1 VTQWILDTDRI
12 SLLQRG
18 HPAVEQR
25 IRSININDIAITIIS
40 VEEQL
45 YGRLNRI
52 RRAKSPETLKTAYQS
67 LCETLDD
74 FKAANVLE
82 FNTTA
87 IGLYQELVRQKI
99 RVGTQDLRI
108 AAIALSV
115 NGILVTRNQR
125 DFVKVPNLVLED
137 WSTIVSGLRSPQP

>member
-1 VTQWILDTDRI
+1 VIRWILDTDHI

-25 IRSININDIAITIIS
+25 IRSINLNDIAITIIS

-52 RRAKSPETLKTAYQS
+52 RRAKSPETLKTAYQA
-67 LCETLDD
+67 LYETLDD
-74 FKAANVLE
+74 FNAANVLE
-82 FNTTA
+82 FDTTV

-137 WSTIVSGLRSPQP
+137 WSTIVSSL

>member
-1 VTQWILDTDRI
+1 MTLWILDTDHI

-25 IRSININDIAITIIS
+25 IRSMNLNDIAITIIS

-52 RRAKSPETLKTAYQS
+52 RRAKSPETLKTAYQA
-67 LCETLDD
+67 LYETLED

-82 FNTTA
+82 FNPTA
-87 IGLYQELVRQKI
+87 ISLYQELVNQKI

-125 DFVKVPNLVLED
+125 DFAKVPDLVIED
-137 WSTIVSGLRSPQP
+137 WSTIVSG

>member
-1 VTQWILDTDRI
+1 VTLWILDTDHI

-18 HPAVEQR
+18 HPAVEQC

-45 YGRLNRI
+45 YGRLNCI
-52 RRAKSPETLKTAYQS
+52 RRAKSPDTLKTAYQG
-67 LCETLDD
+67 LYETLDD

-87 IGLYQELVRQKI
+87 IALYQEFVRQKI

-108 AAIALSV
+108 AAIVLSV
-115 NGILVTRNQR
+115 NGVLVTRNQR
-125 DFVKVPNLVLED
+125 DFAKIPNLVLED
-137 WSTIVSGLRSPQP
+137 WSTIVSG

>member
-1 VTQWILDTDRI
+1 VTLWILDTDHI

-18 HPAVEQR
+18 HPAVEKR
-25 IRSININDIAITIIS
+25 IRSTNLNDIAITIIS

-45 YGRLNRI
+45 YGRLNNI
-52 RRAKSPETLKTAYQS
+52 RRAKSSETLKTAYRG
-67 LCETLDD
+67 LYETLDD

-82 FNTTA
+82 FNPTA
-87 IGLYQELVRQKI
+87 ISLYQELVRQKI

-108 AAIALSV
+108 AEIALSV

-125 DFVKVPNLVLED
+125 DFIKIPNLVIED
-137 WSTIVSGLRSPQP
+137 WSTIVSG

>member
-1 VTQWILDTDRI
+1 VTLWILDTDHI

-25 IRSININDIAITIIS
+25 IRSINLNDIAVTIIS

-52 RRAKSPETLKTAYQS
+52 RRAKSPETLKPAYQA
-67 LCETLDD
+67 LYETLED
-74 FKAANVLE
+74 FKTANVLA
-82 FNTTA
+82 FNPTA
-87 IGLYQELVRQKI
+87 ISLYQELVNKKI

-125 DFVKVPNLVLED
+125 DFAKVPNLVLED
-137 WSTIVSGLRSPQP
+137 WSIIISG

>member
-1 VTQWILDTDRI
+1 VTLWILDTDHI

-18 HPAVEQR
+18 HPAVERR
-25 IRSININDIAITIIS
+25 IRSINLNDIAITIIS

-45 YGRLNRI
+45 YGRLNSI
-52 RRAKSPETLKTAYQS
+52 RRSKSSETLKTAYQG

-87 IGLYQELVRQKI
+87 IGLYQEMVRQKI

-125 DFVKVPNLVLED
+125 DFAKVPNLVLED
-137 WSTIVSGLRSPQP
+137 WSTIVPG

>member
-1 VTQWILDTDRI
+1 VTRWILDTDHI

-25 IRSININDIAITIIS
+25 IRNINLNDIAITIIS

-52 RRAKSPETLKTAYQS
+52 RRAKSPETLKTAYQR
-67 LCETLDD
+67 LYETLDD

-87 IGLYQELVRQKI
+87 IALYQELVCQKI

-108 AAIALSV
+108 AAITLSV

-125 DFVKVPNLVLED
+125 DFAKVPNLVIED
-137 WSTIVSGLRSPQP
+137 WSTIVPG

>member
-1 VTQWILDTDRI
+1 MTLWILDTDHI

-25 IRSININDIAITIIS
+25 IRSINLNHIAITIIS

-45 YGRLNRI
+45 YGRLNNI
-52 RRAKSPETLKTAYQS
+52 RRSKSSETLKTAYQR
-67 LCETLDD
+67 LHETLDD

-82 FNTTA
+82 FNPTA
-87 IGLYQELVRQKI
+87 ISLYQELVNQKI

-125 DFVKVPNLVLED
+125 DFAKVPNLVLED
-137 WSTIVSGLRSPQP
+137 WSIILSG

>member
-1 VTQWILDTDRI
+1 MTLWILDTDHI

-18 HPAVEQR
+18 HPAVERR
-25 IRSININDIAITIIS
+25 IRSIDLNDIAITIIS

-45 YGRLNRI
+45 YGRLNNI
-52 RRAKSPETLKTAYQS
+52 RRAKSSETLKTSYQG
-67 LCETLDD
+67 LYETLDD

-87 IGLYQELVRQKI
+87 ISLYQELVNQKI

-125 DFVKVPNLVLED
+125 DFTKVPNLLFED
-137 WSTIVSGLRSPQP
+137 WSTIVPG

>member
-1 VTQWILDTDRI
+1 VTQWVLDTDHI

-52 RRAKSPETLKTAYQS
+52 RRAKSPETLKTAYQA
-67 LCETLDD
+67 LYETLDD

-137 WSTIVSGLRSPQP
+137 WSTIVSG

>member
-1 VTQWILDTDRI
+1 MTLWILDTDHI

-18 HPAVEQR
+18 HPVVEQR
-25 IRSININDIAITIIS
+25 IRRINLNDIALTIVS

-45 YGRLNRI
+45 YGRLNNI
-52 RRAKSPETLKTAYQS
+52 RRAKFPEALKTSYKALYETL
-67 LCETLDD
+67 ED
-74 FKAANVLE
+74 FKATNVLE
-82 FNTTA
+82 FNPTA
-87 IGLYQELVRQKI
+87 IDLYQEMVRQKI

-125 DFVKVPNLVLED
+125 DFAKVPNLVLED
-137 WSTIVSGLRSPQP
+137 WSTIIPS

>member
-1 VTQWILDTDRI
+1 VTLWILDTDHI

-18 HPAVEQR
+18 HPAVEKR
-25 IRSININDIAITIIS
+25 IRSIDLNDIAITIIS

-45 YGRLNRI
+45 YGRLNNI
-52 RRAKSPETLKTAYQS
+52 RRAKSPETLKTAYQG
-67 LCETLDD
+67 LYETLED
-74 FKAANVLE
+74 FKAANVLQ
-82 FNTTA
+82 FNPTA

-115 NGILVTRNQR
+115 NGTLVTRNQR
-125 DFVKVPNLVLED
+125 DFAKVPNLVIED
-137 WSTIVSGLRSPQP
+137 WSTIVSG

>member
-1 VTQWILDTDRI
+1 VTLWILDTDHI

-25 IRSININDIAITIIS
+25 IRSINLNAIAITIIS

-52 RRAKSPETLKTAYQS
+52 RRAKSPETLKTAHQALY
-67 LCETLDD
+67 ETLDD

-82 FNTTA
+82 FNPTA
-87 IGLYQELVRQKI
+87 ISLYQELVNQRI

-108 AAIALSV
+108 EAIALSV

-125 DFVKVPNLVLED
+125 DFAKVPNLVLED
-137 WSTIVSGLRSPQP
+137 WSIIVSG

>member
-1 VTQWILDTDRI
+1 VTLWILDTDHI

-25 IRSININDIAITIIS
+25 IRSINLNDIAITIIS

-45 YGRLNRI
+45 YGRLNSI
-52 RRAKSPETLKTAYQS
+52 RRAKSPETLKTAYQG
-67 LCETLDD
+67 LFETLDD
-74 FKAANVLE
+74 FNAANILE

-87 IGLYQELVRQKI
+87 ISLYQELVRQKI

-108 AAIALSV
+108 AAIVLSV

-125 DFVKVPNLVLED
+125 DFAKIPNLVIQD
-137 WSTIVSGLRSPQP
+137 WSLPTR